1 MEYLWIFNIVED
13 LAISNRTAD
22 SCNFQ
27 PVRRILIDY
36 ICIFFCHL
44 FLSTIFEATSMSN
57 MFPSIGHFWHKNPTN
72 PPRKKS
78 QQRECILKNNFLSW
92 IDPIFSSSLYP
103 ISPSLPPLPSPPAR
117 FFQGFSERIYIWFD
131 FFFFKIFVL
140 FLIYIYYY
148 IYFLI
153 FVCFLILILW
163 FAESSLPGVSFS
175 QNRKTET
182 LFCFTWWRF
191 GHNSWKDSP
200 FLFGLLALL
209 PLWQKQQRRVPL
221 CWVFCCFCFTIL
233 SKVTKT
239 IEKKTK

>member
-1 MEYLWIFNIVED
+1 MFSTMEYLWIFNIVED

-103 ISPSLPPLPSPPAR
+103 ISPSLPPSPPLQQDSFR
-117 FFQGFSERIYIWFD
+117 DSLNESIFD
-131 FFFFKIFVL
+131 LIFFFLRF
-140 FLIYIYYY
+140 
-148 IYFLI
+148 
-153 FVCFLILILW
+153 
-163 FAESSLPGVSFS
+163 
-175 QNRKTET
+175 
-182 LFCFTWWRF
+182 LFCF
-191 GHNSWKDSP
+191 
-200 FLFGLLALL
+200 
-209 PLWQKQQRRVPL
+209 
-221 CWVFCCFCFTIL
+221 
-233 SKVTKT
+233 
-239 IEKKTK
+239 